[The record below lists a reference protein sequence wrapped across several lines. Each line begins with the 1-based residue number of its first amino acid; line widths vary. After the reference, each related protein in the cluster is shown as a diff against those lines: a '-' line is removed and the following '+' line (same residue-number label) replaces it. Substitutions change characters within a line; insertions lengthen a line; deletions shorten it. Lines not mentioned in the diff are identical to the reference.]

1 MKLFVGALAFFI
13 STTSFAAMYVQPN
26 VYMAAGPGKENYT
39 ANLNKINAE
48 FKRVST
54 ADLGALQFNG
64 AIVAAK
70 KITYHFHRL
79 ESSDNIQTCW
89 SNLAFTVESTKTPVI
104 NDVKATLDCSL
115 NQD

>member
-1 MKLFVGALAFFI
+1 MKSFVGALAFFV

-26 VYMAAGPGKENYT
+26 VYMAAGPGKENYSV
-39 ANLNKINAE
+39 NLNKINAE
-48 FKRVST
+48 FKRVSA

-64 AIVAAK
+64 AVVDAN

-79 ESSDNIQTCW
+79 ESSDNSQTCW
-89 SNLAFTVESTKTPVI
+89 SNLTFTVETTKTPVVSEV
-104 NDVKATLDCSL
+104 NATLDCSL